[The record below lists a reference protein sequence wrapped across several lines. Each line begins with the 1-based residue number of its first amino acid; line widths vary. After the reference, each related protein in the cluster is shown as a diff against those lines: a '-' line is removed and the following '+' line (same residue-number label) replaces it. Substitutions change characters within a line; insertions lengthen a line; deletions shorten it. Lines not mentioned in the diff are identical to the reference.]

1 VVLGGS
7 LSAAQ
12 RKGYEMNKDELKKVL
27 EKHKKWL
34 SCDDSGERANLREAD
49 LREADLSRADLSR
62 ADLREADLR
71 GADLSRANLR
81 EADLREADL
90 SGADLREADLREADL
105 SWANLRE
112 ADLREADL
120 SWADLSRADLCGAKN
135 IPDYVVGVA
144 LIATQDIKTGWKKL
158 QGGLICKIQIPA
170 KAKRSNST
178 GRKCRCEYAKV
189 VEIWDGDKPMKEG
202 VSQWDNNF
210 EYKVGKTVYCD
221 EWEDNRWQECGG
233 GIHFFLTRVEAE
245 DW

>member
-1 VVLGGS
+1 MVLGGS

-34 SCDDSGERANLREAD
+34 SCDDSGER
-49 LREADLSRADLSR
+49 
-62 ADLREADLR
+62 
-71 GADLSRANLR
+71 
-81 EADLREADL
+81 
-90 SGADLREADLREADL
+90 
-105 SWANLRE
+105 ANLRE